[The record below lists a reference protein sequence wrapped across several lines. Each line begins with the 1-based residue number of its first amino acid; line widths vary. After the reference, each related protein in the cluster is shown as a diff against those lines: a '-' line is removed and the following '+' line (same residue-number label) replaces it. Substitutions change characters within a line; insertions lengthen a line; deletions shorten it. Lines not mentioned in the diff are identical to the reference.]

1 MNSGRIFSFYFLEEF
16 VHTDASCIM
25 IRLILDF
32 KPNLNHEHSHVIT
45 IIFKPFQAHHRMP

>member
-32 KPNLNHEHSHVIT
+32 KPNLNHEQSHVIT
-45 IIFKPFQAHHRMP
+45 IIFKPCQAHHRMP